1 MVTMVTSNDYVTGAD
16 PINRTGGDEIKCT
29 AA

>member
-1 MVTMVTSNDYVTGAD
+1 MVTSNDYVTGAD